1 MPPTVVCGARVLWE
15 ADSGHLFCYSAPFSQ
30 RHAISDRAVAEDKAI
45 LIRRVLSPISK
56 IFRLSFTRRISTMH
70 RRRTMIRKI
79 DRPFSSELHS
89 LIAAGIAR
97 LEASHAIERLWAK
110 EHRLWKQDPT
120 DIVNRLGWLEIVE
133 YMKDRAEELRTFAK
147 SAKRRGIR
155 DVVLLGMGGSSLG
168 PEVLRASFG
177 SLKGSP
183 RVWVLDST
191 VPGWVQQVT
200 RSIDP
205 ARSLFILASKSGGTI
220 EVMSLFAHFWEYVH
234 ETPGNLDGAQFLAI
248 TDPGT
253 GLEKLAAEHQFWR
266 IFTNPPDIGGR
277 YSVLSY
283 FGLVPAVLMGVDVTR
298 LLTRA
303 TAMAQACR
311 NLSPLERNP
320 GASLGAAMAS
330 LAQAGRNKV
339 TLIASPQIAAFGLWA
354 EQLLAESTGK
364 EGTGL
369 IPVANEPIVSPTAY
383 GTDRLFVYL
392 RLKGDQNGQ
401 IDRQTAGLM
410 REGHPVLTLT
420 LQDRYDLAAEFFR
433 WEVATAIAGHLLG
446 IHPFDQPNVQESKD
460 NTSRVLETLQSTGRL
475 PKQTTATAVQ
485 AAALLKRLC
494 RPGGYVA
501 ILAYTTPSTK
511 MEQAIRAL
519 RKALVTHHHVTT
531 TAGYGP
537 RYLHSTG
544 QLHKG
549 GPKIGVFLQL
559 VDRMIPDLSIPGKPF
574 TFRTLAQ
581 AQAAGDIQALQAHG
595 QQAIALPLGRSPIA
609 TIHSLTKLLVPRL
622 PARGPKARRIRK
634 K

>member
-1 MPPTVVCGARVLWE
+1 MTLETHRSFPSELQSLVNAAGAR
-15 ADSGHLFCYSAPFSQ
+15 
-30 RHAISDRAVAEDKAI
+30 
-45 LIRRVLSPISK
+45 LS
-56 IFRLSFTRRISTMH
+56 
-70 RRRTMIRKI
+70 
-79 DRPFSSELHS
+79 
-89 LIAAGIAR
+89 
-97 LEASHAIERLWAK
+97 ASHAVERLWAHD
-110 EHRLWKQDPT
+110 HRLWKQDPT
-120 DIVNRLGWLEIVE
+120 DITNRLGWLTIIE
-133 YMKDRAEELRTFAK
+133 YMKDRTEELRAFAT
-147 SAKRRGIR
+147 SAKKRGVR

-177 SLKGSP
+177 SSRGFP
-183 RVWVLDST
+183 RLWVLDST
-191 VPGWVQQVT
+191 IPGWVRQVT
-200 RSIDP
+200 QAIDP

-220 EVMSLFAHFWEYVH
+220 EVMSLFAHFWEHVH
-234 ETPGNLDGAQFLAI
+234 KTPGNQGGEQFIAI

-266 IFTNPPDIGGR
+266 IFTSPPDIGGR

-283 FGLVPAVLMGVDVTR
+283 FGLVPAALMGIDVTQ

-303 TAMAQACR
+303 AAMAQACR
-311 NLSPLERNP
+311 IQPPLGQNP
-320 GASLGAAMAS
+320 GADLGATMAA

-339 TLIASPQIAAFGLWA
+339 TLITSPQIDSFGLWA

-369 IPVANEPIVSPTAY
+369 IPVANEPIVSATSY

-392 RLKGDQNGQ
+392 RLKGDQNRQ
-401 IDRQTAGLM
+401 LDRQIAGLA
-410 REGHPVLTLT
+410 RQGHPILILT

-433 WEVATAIAGHLLG
+433 WEVATALAGHLLK

-460 NTSRVLETLQSTGRL
+460 NTARVLETIQSTGRL
-475 PKQTTATAVQ
+475 PKQTTVTAAQ
-485 AAALLKRLC
+485 ASAQIKRQCL
-494 RPGGYVA
+494 PGAYVA
-501 ILAYTTPSTK
+501 ILAYTTPSSK
-511 MEQAIRAL
+511 IEQAIRSL
-519 RKALVTHHHVTT
+519 RRALVSHHNVAT

-549 GPKIGVFLQL
+549 GPKSGLFLQL
-559 VDRMIPDLSIPGKPF
+559 VDPMILDFRIPGKPY

-595 QQAIALPLGRSPIA
+595 QQAIVLPLGKNPIA
-609 TIHSLTKLLVPRL
+609 TIQALTKSLAPRT
-622 PARGPKARRIRK
+622 PARRPTKRRTRTARARK